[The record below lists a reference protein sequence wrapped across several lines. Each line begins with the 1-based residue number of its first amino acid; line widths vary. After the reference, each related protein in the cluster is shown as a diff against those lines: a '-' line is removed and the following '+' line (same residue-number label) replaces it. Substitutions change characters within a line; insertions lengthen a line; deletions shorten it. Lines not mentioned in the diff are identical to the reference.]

1 MTAPVIG
8 TGTQHKV
15 TADELLDSRK
25 KEWREFAG
33 TQGEWE
39 DAGPCPRR
47 GSGAELGTELA
58 FLTSLGLALALFL
71 FGSLLAMVSSSTGAK
86 GTRLHVYH
94 WGVPVNEG

>member
-33 TQGEWE
+33 TQGE
-39 DAGPCPRR
+39 
-47 GSGAELGTELA
+47 
-58 FLTSLGLALALFL
+58 
-71 FGSLLAMVSSSTGAK
+71 
-86 GTRLHVYH
+86 
-94 WGVPVNEG
+94 